1 MLRKLLNFCYDAA
14 GYLAAFFVFA
24 IFLIMVVGSAMREL
38 GFRTG
43 GSTDVAAWLTAGA
56 AFLGLAHTFKH
67 GDFVR
72 VGLLLESL
80 GPKVRRAF
88 EVLSLGIA
96 TVFVG
101 YLHYSIDSFVYINY
115 RDHEMPDG
123 LILIPL
129 WIPQLSLV
137 VGSLLLFVALLDEL
151 ILVLM
156 NRIPTYVRA
165 VEERHA
171 RGDFSEDV

>member
-1 MLRKLLNFCYDAA
+1 MRKALDFIYDAA

-24 IFLIMVVGSAMREL
+24 IFAIMVVGSAMREM

-43 GSTDVAAWLTAGA
+43 GTTEIAAWMTAGA
-56 AFLGLAHTFKH
+56 AFFGLAHTFKH

-80 GPKVRRAF
+80 GPKTRRAF
-88 EVLSLGIA
+88 EAGSLLIA

-101 YLHYSIDSFVYINY
+101 YMTWAIALFVYTNY
-115 RDHEMPDG
+115 QFKEMAGG
-123 LILIPL
+123 LIVIPL
-129 WIPQLSLV
+129 WIPQMSLV
-137 VGSLLLFVALLDEL
+137 IGSALLLVAFVDEL

-156 NRIPTYVRA
+156 GRIPTYVSA

>member
-1 MLRKLLNFCYDAA
+1 MRKALDFIYDAA

-24 IFLIMVVGSAMREL
+24 IFAIMVVGSAMREM

-43 GSTDVAAWLTAGA
+43 GTTEIAAWMTAGA
-56 AFLGLAHTFKH
+56 AFFGLAHTFKH

-80 GPKVRRAF
+80 GPNMRRAF
-88 EVLSLGIA
+88 EAGSLLIA
-96 TVFVG
+96 AVFVG
-101 YLHYSIDSFVYINY
+101 YMTWAICLFVYTNY
-115 RDHEMPDG
+115 QFKEMAGG
-123 LILIPL
+123 LIVIPL
-129 WIPQLSLV
+129 WIPQMSLV
-137 VGSLLLFVALLDEL
+137 IGTLLLFVAFVDEL
-151 ILVLM
+151 VLVLM
-156 NRIPTYVRA
+156 NHIPTYVRA